1 MIRQPQRSP
10 LFPYTTLFRSPPP
23 VVPIESLAPAP
34 APPPRPRARG
44 AAEEAVPESADLVG
58 SWAVYQRLVLGG
70 VGPASLAELIAAAAQ
85 VPTRPRAPSLDT
97 ARPAPRHAPPGAG
110 AELPVV
116 DVRLLLYR
124 GERALQRAQE
134 LREAAKLASG
144 ETLRAL
150 VEEVCDLVALA
161 VEPPPNS

>member
-1 MIRQPQRSP
+1 MIRRPPSSA
-10 LFPYTTLFRSPPP
+10 LFPYATLFRSDP
-23 VVPIESLAPAP
+23 
-34 APPPRPRARG
+34 
-44 AAEEAVPESADLVG
+44 
-58 SWAVYQRLVLGG
+58 
-70 VGPASLAELIAAAAQ
+70 
-85 VPTRPRAPSLDT
+85 
-97 ARPAPRHAPPGAG
+97 ARPAPRYAPPGAG

-161 VEPPPNS
+161 VEPPQLLAVQRRAGRGSWGAWSRSGSPPGRYTVSMRTSSWGTCGVPISGSCWRR